1 MKRSPRNRTLSLT
14 DADRERLA
22 PQLTPLPDPLPDAA
36 PLPDRVFHHD
46 GPDLLRRLPPGS
58 VDLLLADPPYNLSK
72 HFNGTLFRR
81 RPVEAYAEWLETW
94 LAPAR
99 CCLKPEASLYVC
111 SDWFGSLSLAPVLA
125 RHYTLRN
132 RITWE
137 REKGRSAA
145 ANWKNASE
153 DIWFATV
160 GPRYT
165 FNADAVKSRRR
176 VIAPYRVNG
185 QPKDWSEEADGN
197 FRLTGASNLW
207 TDLSVPFWSMPE
219 NTDHPTQ
226 KPEKLV
232 ARLILASTRPG
243 DLVCDPFLGSGTTAV
258 VCKKLGRR
266 FIGAETEREY
276 VLLALKRL
284 EQTRPGDPV
293 QGYHDGVFRERNA
306 R

>member
-1 MKRSPRNRTLSLT
+1 MKRAPRNRTLSLT
-14 DADRERLA
+14 DADRATLA
-22 PQLTPLPDPLPDAA
+22 AHLQPLPGPEAA
-36 PLPDRVFHHD
+36 PAAWLDRVFHHD

-81 RPVEAYAEWLETW
+81 RPVEAYGQWLETW
-94 LAPAR
+94 LPQAR
-99 CCLKPEASLYVC
+99 ECLKPEASLYVC
-111 SDWFGSLSLAPVLA
+111 SDWFGSLSVAPVLA
-125 RHYTLRN
+125 RHYRVRN

-165 FNADAVKSRRR
+165 FQAEAVKTRRR

-185 QPKDWSEEADGN
+185 QPKDWTEEKEGA

-207 TDLSVPFWSMPE
+207 ADLTVPFWSMPE

-226 KPEKLV
+226 KPEKMI

-243 DLVCDPFLGSGTTAV
+243 DVVCDPFLGSGTTAV
-258 VCKKLGRR
+258 VCKKLGRH

-276 VLLALKRL
+276 ALLALKRL
-284 EQTRPGDPV
+284 AQAAPGDPI
-293 QGYHDGVFRERNA
+293 QGYRDGAFRERNA
-306 R
+306 P